1 MSEISTTT
9 IIERLRWT
17 IAVALVAL
25 AAAFAAHSA
34 AGSASGSAPH
44 LARSS
49 WGSDAV
55 SDVARARWQSST
67 DVARARWQS
76 STDVARARW
85 VDVARSSWG
94 AADVAADLA

>member
-1 MSEISTTT
+1 MSETSTTT

-17 IAVALVAL
+17 IAIALVAL

-34 AGSASGSAPH
+34 IGSVSSSGPSV
-44 LARSS
+44 ARSS
-49 WGSDAV
+49 WGTDAV
-55 SDVARARWQSST
+55 TEVARARWQSRT
-67 DVARARWQS
+67 DVARARWQ
-76 STDVARARW
+76 TGART